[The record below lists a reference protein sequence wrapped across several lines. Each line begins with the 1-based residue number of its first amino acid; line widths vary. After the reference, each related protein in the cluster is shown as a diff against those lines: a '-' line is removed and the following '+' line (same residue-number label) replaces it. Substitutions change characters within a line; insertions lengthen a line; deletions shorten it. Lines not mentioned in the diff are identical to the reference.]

1 MKNFILVSLMCLL
14 FNSLCAQQTTYLLS
28 GEVVDKQSGEPLPGV
43 NLIIKGKVI
52 GTVTDEEGR
61 FELNLPN
68 EPSTLK
74 VSYIGYVSQEIELI
88 IPSSGTLR
96 IQLEEDFHNLQEF
109 QVVSTGFQELSPE
122 RTTGSF
128 VKLDEQLINR
138 RVTENLLDRFA
149 DVTPGLLVVN
159 DGFSTNKEPTITIRG
174 NSTILAANQPLIV
187 VDNLAYDGSLNSINP
202 NDVESITILKDAA
215 AASIWGAKA
224 GNGVI
229 VITTKKGRAGQG
241 MKVSLNTN
249 MTWGQQSDAF
259 YAPQM
264 KIGGF
269 IDQEV
274 KLFKKGYYAGQV
286 NAYNKPRLSPVVEI
300 LLRHESG
307 EISDAEL
314 QQALQVYK
322 SQDVRSDLEKY
333 FYRPSLHQQYAL
345 GISGGS
351 DVYTYSFSAGWDDT
365 KGNRVTEYNSRLT
378 LSSNQN
384 WSLLNRKLD
393 VGVGTYFSLANSE
406 SALPGIS
413 NFFGYDMLADEM
425 GNPLPVSQSFSD
437 RFKKSVSPMGLL
449 DWNYVPLEEIGL
461 SPKNSSSNDLRINA
475 NLGYQLL
482 PGLKASVLY
491 QYWTNSYFNSSLQP
505 LEAYTTRELINDFTS
520 QDEQGNLLHAVPVGG
535 ILNEGKDRSYSHTLR
550 AQLSWDKEFSDSH
563 LLNLLG
569 GMELKDQQSN
579 GSTYR
584 SYGYDEKIG
593 VSQPVDYV
601 NYYPRLSTGFQS
613 SISFQDDFSGT
624 VNRYLSAYVNAGYT
638 WKHKYLLN
646 ASGRVDKS
654 NLFGVNTNQKTV
666 PLWSA
671 GLGWIASEEQ
681 FLTNSWLSFMK
692 LRTTYGYNGNTNT
705 GATAYTTA
713 YYYGAGYNNLVGQPF
728 LGVLTP
734 PNPELRWERI
744 KIINFGLDYELFDG
758 KWFGSLEVYK
768 KTGEDLLG
776 PLSVYPS
783 SGFNSA
789 VLNYASTSTNG
800 MDLSLNYR
808 LAKGEFSWTS
818 SFIYSVVKEK
828 VTDYENDPTPSQIMG
843 SQPGAEVPVLGKP
856 LHYIY
861 SYPWAG
867 LNPDTGAPMGWME
880 GSASED
886 YQAILKLPEEEL
898 VYHGSSRP
906 TSFGAFRNQFDWKGW
921 NLSFNITYRLGYYF
935 RDLSVNYDEIN
946 RGNISH
952 SDYDQRWQAPGNQTF
967 IPSDPNRVNSQR
979 NSFYLKSSA
988 LVEKGDHIRFQDIR
1002 VGYDFA
1008 APRFEKFQVYGYLNN
1023 LGLIWKASDRV
1034 KDPDHRYSNLPRTVA
1049 LGLSFTF

>member
-14 FNSLCAQQTTYLLS
+14 LNSVCAQQTTYLLN

-43 NLIIKGKVI
+43 NLIIKGKMI

-61 FELNLPN
+61 FELDLPN
-68 EPSTLK
+68 GPSTLK
-74 VSYIGYVSQEIELI
+74 ASYIGYVSQEIELN
-88 IPSSGTLR
+88 IPASGTLR
-96 IQLEEDFHNLQEF
+96 IQLEEDFHSLQEF

-128 VKLDEQLINR
+128 VKLDEELITR
-138 RVTENLLDRFA
+138 RVTENLLERFA

-159 DGFSTNKEPTITIRG
+159 DGFSTNQEPTITIRG
-174 NSTILAANQPLIV
+174 NSTILAENQPLIV

-249 MTWGQQSDAF
+249 VTWGQQSDAF
-259 YAPQM
+259 YTPQM
-264 KIGGF
+264 QIGGF
-269 IDQEV
+269 VDQEV
-274 KLFKKGYYAGQV
+274 KLFQKGYYAGRV
-286 NAYNKPRLSPVVEI
+286 TAYNKPRLSPVVET
-300 LLRHESG
+300 LLQHESG

-322 SQDVRSDLEKY
+322 SQDVRNDLEKY

-365 KGNRVTEYNSRLT
+365 KGDRVTEYNSRLT

-393 VGVGTYFSLANSE
+393 VGVGTYFSLATSE

-413 NFFGYDMLADEM
+413 NFFAYDILGDEM

-437 RFKKSVSPMGLL
+437 RFKESVSPMGLL
-449 DWNYVPLEEIGL
+449 NWNYVPLEEIGL

-491 QYWTNSYFNSSLQP
+491 QYWTNSYFNSTLQP

-520 QDEQGNLLHAVPVGG
+520 QDEQGNLMHAVPVGG
-535 ILNEGKDRSYSHTLR
+535 ILDEAKNRSYSHTLR
-550 AQLSWDKEFSDSH
+550 AQLSWDKEFSESH

-569 GMELKDQQSN
+569 GVELKDQQSN
-579 GSTYR
+579 GSAYR

-671 GLGWIASEEQ
+671 GFGWIASEEQ
-681 FLTNSWLSFMK
+681 FLSTSWLSFLK
-692 LRTTYGYNGNTNT
+692 LRATYGYNGNTNT
-705 GATAYTTA
+705 EATAYTTA

-744 KIINFGLDYELFDG
+744 KIINLGLDYKLFDG
-758 KWFGSLEVYK
+758 KWFGSLDLYK

-828 VTDYENDPTPSQIMG
+828 VTDYENEPTPSQIMG

-867 LNPDTGAPMGWME
+867 LNPDTGAPMGLME

-886 YQAILKLPEEEL
+886 YQAILQLPEEDL
-898 VYHGSSRP
+898 IYHGSSRP

-935 RDLSVNYDEIN
+935 RDLSVNYDEVN

-952 SDYDQRWQAPGNQTF
+952 SDYDQRWQALGDQTF
-967 IPSDPNRVNSQR
+967 IPSDPNAVNRQR
-979 NSFYLKSSA
+979 NSFYLRSSA

-1008 APRFEKFQVYGYLNN
+1008 MPRFEKFQVYGYLNN

-1034 KDPDHRYSNLPRTVA
+1034 NDPDHRYSNLPRTVA